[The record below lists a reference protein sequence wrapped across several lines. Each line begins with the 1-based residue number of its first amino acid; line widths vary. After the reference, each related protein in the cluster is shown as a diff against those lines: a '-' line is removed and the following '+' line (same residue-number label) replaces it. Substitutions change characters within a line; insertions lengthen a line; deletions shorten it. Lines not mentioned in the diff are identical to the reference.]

1 MQVCNQSRSQR
12 HSSFFPS
19 GRTFQ
24 VISNRNFHSKEKIFF
39 RNEVNRHCLGYSSID
54 QLRHGPLRSNLN
66 TAWHR
71 TVSVLSVARYIARPV
86 SKGKQITSDEALKK
100 LQSELKF
107 LCKHSVRT
115 RYMVVFCRCQEGSCP
130 HCSHLPKPSEAVQFL
145 WNRGGVP
152 FIPNPSPI

>member
-1 MQVCNQSRSQR
+1 MMQVCNQSRSQC

-24 VISNRNFHSKEKIFF
+24 VISNRNFHPKEKIFI

-66 TAWHR
+66 SARHR

-86 SKGKQITSDEALKK
+86 SKGYQTCKTPFYKRIHGTIKMLILYYEKFTI
-100 LQSELKF
+100 SESLM
-107 LCKHSVRT
+107 SP
-115 RYMVVFCRCQEGSCP
+115 VVTIGSR
-130 HCSHLPKPSEAVQFL
+130 LRRAY
-145 WNRGGVP
+145 
-152 FIPNPSPI
+152 